1 MLFSSNIIEAC
12 SLFLNICI
20 YTVNEELVLCILDF
34 TGQCFD
40 SYSDVYWG
48 KETNI
53 NLSKKLIHS
62 GTSIPWNNVQ
72 Q

>member
-20 YTVNEELVLCILDF
+20 YTVNEELVLRILDF

-48 KETNI
+48 KETI